1 MHNKASILYKNS
13 LYILISHS
21 SQSKPVKFRL
31 HAPLANHCLKH
42 IQNGDIIMITH
53 CKLE

>member
-31 HAPLANHCLKH
+31 HTPLANHCLKH

-53 CKLE
+53 CQLE